1 MQVFVSNE
9 FSMLWNL
16 YSYIQKQNNRLKVFF
31 KISGFFCFQLL
42 DKLKDRWMH
51 TGLWR
56 NLELVKTVIAEPQ
69 GGAKSDFDELL
80 KIYYDAI
87 KCKGEKGTFFSH
99 VIVDADSLG

>member
-1 MQVFVSNE
+1 MLYLSSPSDCSVVTVTVTALLDVSVC
-9 FSMLWNL
+9 L
-16 YSYIQKQNNRLKVFF
+16 
-31 KISGFFCFQLL
+31 QLL
-42 DKLKDRWMH
+42 DKLKDRWMS

-87 KCKGEKGTFFSH
+87 KCKGERGMFCRHTKELMQTLQ
-99 VIVDADSLG
+99 V

>member
-1 MQVFVSNE
+1 M
-9 FSMLWNL
+9 W
-16 YSYIQKQNNRLKVFF
+16 
-31 KISGFFCFQLL
+31 LL

-56 NLELVKTVIAEPQ
+56 NLELVKTVIVEPQ

-87 KCKGEKGTFFSH
+87 KCKGEKDGALLIAVCRGKVSEGLDFCDENARA
-99 VIVDADSLG
+99 VITIGIPFPNVKDLQRKP